1 MNNII
6 DFIII
11 STIFIILLL
20 VIILSLIWSNR
31 KRKQLI
37 INNKIEKIKNKI
49 ENLKKEFEEIKKD
62 LIRKIN
68 NEELIN
74 NEDLNLILSNLKKLY
89 NLKYNINNLIT
100 YYKNLNNII
109 NFNSNYKDILSNIHI
124 ISYYYSNYKELDNN
138 SITKLL
144 SKYNNYDNDYYYFFK
159 EVSNKIRSYDI
170 DNIENLGPGIKEK
183 IYELYLTGKILYIEN
198 NIKTDK
204 IYNFKQ
210 ELLNI

>member
-6 DFIII
+6 YFIII

-109 NFNSNYKDILSNIHI
+109 NFNSNYKDILCNIHI

-138 SITKLL
+138 SITIEIIKDLIEDDLFKNKKELL
-144 SKYNNYDNDYYYFFK
+144 KSNDNNYDDEDIQLILNGSYKDYLNDFY
-159 EVSNKIRSYDI
+159 
-170 DNIENLGPGIKEK
+170 EK
-183 IYELYLTGKILYIEN
+183 LN
-198 NIKTDK
+198 
-204 IYNFKQ
+204 
-210 ELLNI
+210 ELLIIT